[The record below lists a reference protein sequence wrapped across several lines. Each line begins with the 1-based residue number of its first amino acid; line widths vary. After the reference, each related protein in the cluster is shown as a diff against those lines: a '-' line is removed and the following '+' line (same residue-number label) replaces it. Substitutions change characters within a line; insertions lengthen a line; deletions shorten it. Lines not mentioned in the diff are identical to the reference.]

1 MIHVAPRDLGDVD
14 QAVDPVEV
22 DKGPEVDDV
31 RDLPLHD
38 HPGLESPEDL
48 LANLLALLLEDGP
61 AREDH
66 VVAAPVQLDHLAL
79 ERLALEL
86 VEVVDTPDV
95 HQRGGQEAAHA
106 EVEDQAALDD
116 LDHRPL
122 DRLAGLGG
130 GLDLAP
136 RLLEAGAL
144 LGEQQAAFLVLLG
157 EHERIDPLA
166 QGHLLGW
173 IHRAPNR
180 QLRRGNYALRLVSD
194 VDDDLVLVD
203 AHHL

>member
-14 QAVDPVEV
+14 QAVDAVEV

-95 HQRGGQEAAHA
+95 HQRGGQAAAHA
-106 EVEDQAALDD
+106 EVEDQPALDD

-122 DRLAGLGG
+122 DRLDALDCGLA
-130 GLDLAP
+130 LAP
-136 RLLEAGAL
+136 RPLATGAL
-144 LGEQQAAFLVLLG
+144 RAALQAAFLV
-157 EHERIDPLA
+157 A
-166 QGHLLGW
+166 
-173 IHRAPNR
+173 
-180 QLRRGNYALRLVSD
+180 RRPSEC
-194 VDDDLVLVD
+194 
-203 AHHL
+203 